1 MSRFA
6 KLSLAAVSALALTFT
21 AHAGGSDAAGSKAK
35 KWAPEAISTSHKLQK
50 TYFDTDSTSTPLAV
64 GMNDVGTLLTV
75 NCANTA
81 GCTIAGNMNAQLAAA
96 ASENAAAICLV
107 VDGTSVNCPFNAIIR
122 AGSGFQVMNYQTFTS
137 VPLGNH
143 TVQMRVYTS
152 VATNLI
158 RWNKEFKL
166 YKP

>member
-6 KLSLAAVSALALTFT
+6 KLSLAAVSAVVLSFSAQ
-21 AHAGGSDAAGSKAK
+21 AGGADAAGGKSKN
-35 KWAPEAISTSHKLQK
+35 WSPEAISTSHKLQK
-50 TYFDTDSTSTPLAV
+50 SYFDTDATTTALAV
-64 GMNDVGTLLTV
+64 GMNDVGTVLTV
-75 NCANTA
+75 NCGNAG
-81 GCTIAGNMNAQLAAA
+81 GCTIAGSMNAQLAAA

-107 VDGTSVNCPFNAIIR
+107 VDGSSVNCPFNGIIR
-122 AGSGFQVMNYQTFTS
+122 AGSGFQVMNYSTFTS
-137 VPLGNH
+137 VAAGNH
-143 TVQMRVYTS
+143 TVQMRVFTS

>member
-6 KLSLAAVSALALTFT
+6 TLSLAAVSALALTFT

-50 TYFDTDSTSTPLAV
+50 TYFDTDSTSTPLSA
-64 GMNDVGTLLTV
+64 GNNDIGTLLTV

-81 GCTIAGNMNAQLAAA
+81 GCTIAGNMNAQLAAVGV
-96 ASENAAAICLV
+96 ENTAAICLM
-107 VDGTSVNCPFNAIIR
+107 VDGASVSCPFNAIIR

-143 TVQMRVYTS
+143 TVQMRIFTTQ
-152 VATNLI
+152 ATTLH

>member
-50 TYFDTDSTSTPLAV
+50 TYFDTSTPLAV